1 MLHTRF
7 QTAPHMTARVANAA
21 FPPASWMKRS
31 DLLRL
36 VSRVLGLLLEQLFRR
51 GIRKVQLDRQLI
63 QRAGEPER
71 HSKVPLMKTTAAP
84 NRAVLHS
91 LL

>member
-1 MLHTRF
+1 MR
-7 QTAPHMTARVANAA
+7 
-21 FPPASWMKRS
+21 
-31 DLLRL
+31 
-36 VSRVLGLLLEQLFRR
+36 FRR

-71 HSKVPLMKTTAAP
+71 HNKVPLMKITAAP